1 MRLEFVR
8 DIRVSWGDMTAITIE
23 MEYLGGILSVNR
35 FKYQG
40 RYTRPET
47 KKWMAELALS
57 IKMTCN
63 YAEVRFKPPV
73 KVRIGGIFRDRRS
86 TPDLH
91 NLAKPILDSI
101 EQAIEI
107 NDKDFLLETG
117 EPMVDKAQDPH
128 LTITIS
134 QA

>member
-1 MRLEFVR
+1 MRLEFVK
-8 DIRVSWGDMTAITIE
+8 DFRVSWEPVPTITVE

-47 KKWMAELALS
+47 KKWMEQLAFI

-63 YAEVRFKPPV
+63 CAEVRFKPPV
-73 KVRIGGIFRDRRS
+73 KVRIDGVFRDRRS

-91 NLAKPILDSI
+91 NLTKPILDSI
-101 EQAIEI
+101 EEAIGI
-107 NDKDFLLETG
+107 NDKDFITETG
-117 EPMVDKAQDPH
+117 VTQIGDPH
-128 LTITIS
+128 LVITIS
-134 QA
+134 QV

>member
-8 DIRVSWGDMTAITIE
+8 DIKASWGEVPTITVE

-47 KKWMAELALS
+47 KKWMAELAF
-57 IKMTCN
+57 IIRVTANC
-63 YAEVRFKPPV
+63 AEVRFKPPV
-73 KVRIGGIFRDRRS
+73 KVRIDGVFKNNRSRPDIDNLFKCVNDAVSDGIG
-86 TPDLH
+86 L
-91 NLAKPILDSI
+91 
-101 EQAIEI
+101 
-107 NDKDFLLETG
+107 NDKDFINESG
-117 EPMVDKAQDPH
+117 VSQIGDPC
-128 LTITIS
+128 LTITVS